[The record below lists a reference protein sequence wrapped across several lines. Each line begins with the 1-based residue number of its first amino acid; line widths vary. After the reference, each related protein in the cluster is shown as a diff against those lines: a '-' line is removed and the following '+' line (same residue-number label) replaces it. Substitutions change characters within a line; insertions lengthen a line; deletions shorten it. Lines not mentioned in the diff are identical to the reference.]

1 MNDHASK
8 AALRI
13 AAGDI
18 AGVAKAGV
26 ERALAAR
33 QAGNLTP
40 AEIEAVSG
48 GAALSLALKYDM
60 INGGRPAELYA
71 GALNVQTLP
80 AARDLAGFTSLAF

>member
-8 AALRI
+8 AALHI

-48 GAALSLALKYDM
+48 GAALSLALKYDLLT
-60 INGGRPAELYA
+60 GGRPFAVYD

-80 AARDLAGFTSLAF
+80 AAQDLAGFSGRAL